1 MGTLGWNAAL
11 ILLVVLAQ
19 PLTASGQAP
28 RCAPGMSND
37 ACDQWQFE
45 QADKQLGEVVNNKLS
60 ELARRSAIERSNEV
74 ARASLVE
81 AQRVWQLFRDAECKA
96 KVAANMVSAR
106 TRQGLTSACL
116 LSLTQ
121 QRITDV
127 GRF

>member
-28 RCAPGMSND
+28 RCAPGVSND